1 MKRENLVN
9 LLYELTKNARR
20 SDRELA
26 KTLGL
31 SQPSIGRLRKILE
44 EEAILQ
50 YAAIPD
56 LSYIG
61 FDLMVF
67 TLYRRKEPLQPI
79 MKGTGEWLNGQPN
92 VLFLSEGQGM
102 DADGVAIS
110 IHKDYADFSEFH
122 KEFRQ
127 EMNPYLETCKT
138 FMVSL
143 RGHKI
148 ARFFPFNESVKHAL
162 DNPSLFTPQT
172 GRSRRSIL
180 AHILK
185 TGPVLN
191 VGDGETVIATYT
203 SATDKMKIFSAYVR
217 EGLENGDAVAYN
229 YPAEEERTVRAELER
244 HGVDVKE
251 YENDGSLSLESLPA
265 HFMSTG
271 KLDFKKAADES
282 VEWWIDKE
290 EKGYKHIRFI
300 EDLGD
305 LSFFDKQGV
314 RAQYFNEY
322 WFEPRWS
329 DPAVSKWVEHNESG
343 EVVYARFLKEITA
356 INVENMSQEELHEL
370 IRAFHIERNASARA
384 PTRNIDLLEYS
395 NAFSRGFGL
404 VHRELL
410 GRKIL
415 MEVDPTLDFEMSVR
429 DFADES
435 IANVEPIYVFT
446 SNMGTLRK
454 SLDKYPA
461 VKFILTRV
469 SKLGVEEEAQKEAY
483 IPMDNVDLILD
494 SLDKVLQAYSTGNV
508 SIVFDLL
515 SDLFSSHNP
524 ERIFNLLYQALQL
537 LSSKRATA
545 LFLFNAN
552 AHDPRIVSRLRNMF
566 YNQLVCSKEGVKV
579 VKLRKIDEQ

>member
-1 MKRENLVN
+1 
-9 LLYELTKNARR
+9 
-20 SDRELA
+20 
-26 KTLGL
+26 
-31 SQPSIGRLRKILE
+31 
-44 EEAILQ
+44 
-50 YAAIPD
+50 
-56 LSYIG
+56 
-61 FDLMVF
+61 
-67 TLYRRKEPLQPI
+67 
-79 MKGTGEWLNGQPN
+79 
-92 VLFLSEGQGM
+92 
-102 DADGVAIS
+102 
-110 IHKDYADFSEFH
+110 
-122 KEFRQ
+122 
-127 EMNPYLETCKT
+127 MNPYLETCKT

-143 RGHKI
+143 TGHRI

-162 DNPSLFTPQT
+162 DNPSLFTPQIRRT
-172 GRSRRSIL
+172 RRSIL

-191 VGDGETVIATYT
+191 VGEGETVIATYT

-217 EGLENGDAVAYN
+217 EGLENGDVVAYN

-244 HGVDVKE
+244 HGVDVEE
-251 YENDGSLSLESLPA
+251 YEKDGSLSLESLPA

-290 EKGYKHIRFI
+290 EKGHKYMRFI

-305 LSFFDKQGV
+305 LSFFDKQGA

-329 DPAVSKWVEHNESG
+329 DPAVSNWVEHNESG
-343 EVVYARFLKEITA
+343 EVVYSRFLKEITA

-370 IRAFHIERNASARA
+370 VRAFHVERSVRARA
-384 PTRNIDLLEYS
+384 PTKNIDLLEYA
-395 NAFSRGFGL
+395 NAFSRRFGL

-415 MEVDPTLDFEMSVR
+415 MEVDPTLDFEMSVK

-483 IPMDNVDLILD
+483 IPVDNVDLILD
-494 SLDKVLQAYSTGNV
+494 SLDKILKAYSTGNV

-552 AHDPRIVSRLRNMF
+552 AHDPKIVSRLRNMF
-566 YNQLVCSKEGVKV
+566 YNQLVYSKEGVKV
-579 VKLRKIDEQ
+579 VKLREIDSH